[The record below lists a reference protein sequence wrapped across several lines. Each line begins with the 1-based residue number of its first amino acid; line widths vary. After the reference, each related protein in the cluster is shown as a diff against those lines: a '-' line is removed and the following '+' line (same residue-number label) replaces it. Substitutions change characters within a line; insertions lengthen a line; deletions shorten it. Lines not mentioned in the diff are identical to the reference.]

1 MAVNWKDLCLTYIT
15 GWALII
21 LITMGIAAAVL
32 SEIPILS
39 DSQALPQIIFIILYG
54 IPLAFYF
61 FRNKTRPREGAVIS
75 FACGATLTPF
85 FLFSV
90 FLFYKIVFFI
100 LQTNYSLNIS
110 DVNWAFMIT
119 ELLFNG
125 TLVLIYG
132 LFLWFVIKEV
142 HHDKEYR
149 ESREEILTDYKN
161 FLNSFGKPKDIKK
174 KR

>member
-1 MAVNWKDLCLTYIT
+1 MAVNWKDLCLTYIA

-21 LITMGIAAAVL
+21 LITLAIAAAVL

-39 DSQALPQIIFIILYG
+39 DNSALPQIVFMVLYG
-54 IPLAFYF
+54 LPLAFYF
-61 FRNKTRPREGAVIS
+61 LRNKTRPREGAAIS
-75 FACGATLTPF
+75 FAFGATLTPF

-90 FLFYKIVFFI
+90 FLFYKILFFI
-100 LQTNYSLNIS
+100 LQTDYPLDLS
-110 DVNWAFMIT
+110 DVNWIFMIT

-149 ESREEILTDYKN
+149 EARSEILTDYKN
-161 FLNSFGKPKDIKK
+161 FLNSFGKG
-174 KR
+174 KRR